1 MEEKLANFKLDLEE
15 INQLMQSVK
24 RPNTKLLLLNHAKSL
39 ANSISELE
47 RKLTSK
53 AVKPEGQEEPSVKR
67 YVAELK
73 TYAWDQSDKFVKIF
87 VTLDGLSPDRGD
99 ARVDCQFG
107 ENSLNLLIVNGTKD
121 RDYSFMVK
129 NLLEPINVAKSY
141 AKIKTDMVAIYMK
154 KEVEGKNWSHLTST
168 EKHLKE
174 MKDSGFKDDLEST
187 SDPSA
192 GLMNMMKRLYEQG
205 DSETKKMIA
214 KSWQESEEKRLRGE
228 T

>member
-1 MEEKLANFKLDLEE
+1 M
-15 INQLMQSVK
+15 QLVK

-39 ANSISELE
+39 ANSISQIE
-47 RKLTSK
+47 RELTSNSAK
-53 AVKPEGQEEPSVKR
+53 IDSVVLTPKR

-87 VTLDGLSPDRGD
+87 VTLDGLLPDKD
-99 ARVDCQFG
+99 NIKVDCNFG
-107 ENSLNLLIVNGTKD
+107 EKSLKLIIENGTKD
-121 RDYSFMVK
+121 RDYSFIVK
-129 NLLEPINVAKSY
+129 NLLEPIDTANSY
-141 AKIKTDMVAIYMK
+141 AKTKTDMVAIYLK
-154 KEVEGKNWSHLTST
+154 KATVGKNWSHLTST

-174 MKDSGFKDDLEST
+174 IKDSAFKDDLEST

-214 KSWQESEEKRLRGE
+214 KSWQESEEKRNRGE